1 MYGNRL
7 IPATHVSHVGWDRFV
22 RNVACPMT
30 NPVWHLPDC
39 STKAVGRL
47 TLALRCVSRYDVEPL
62 HYTQASW
69 SIYTCTPV
77 VYHPPPIPIHSS
89 PNKLLTSHTFTPPI
103 PSTTQQTTIKMDSAK
118 AAVKDFMSKSG
129 QHDTTVHEKVAPA
142 VKHETI
148 ERQKH
153 EEYISAIDKEVHQD
167 HYHTTEQPVL
177 DKEVLPEQHHHN
189 VIPVEHRSY
198 EHGNNDEVEARL
210 AKERAAYRDTVERVE
225 GSTTRNVAPVVAGEH
240 KHHHVHETIQ
250 PVIQKRKLIYS
261 TE

>member
-1 MYGNRL
+1 M
-7 IPATHVSHVGWDRFV
+7 H
-22 RNVACPMT
+22 
-30 NPVWHLPDC
+30 
-39 STKAVGRL
+39 AVVNQSSSIL
-47 TLALRCVSRYDVEPL
+47 T
-62 HYTQASW
+62 
-69 SIYTCTPV
+69 
-77 VYHPPPIPIHSS
+77 HSS
-89 PNKLLTSHTFTPPI
+89 SNKLLTTHTFTPPNI
-103 PSTTQQTTIKMDSAK
+103 NTNNQQTPIKMDSAK

-177 DKEVLPEQHHHN
+177 DKEILPEQHHHN

-198 EHGNNDEVEARL
+198 EHGSNDEVEARL
-210 AKERAAYRDTVERVE
+210 AKERAQYRDTVERVE
-225 GSTTRNVAPVVAGEH
+225 GATTRNVAPVVAGEH

-250 PVIQKRKLIYS
+250 PVIQKRKSIHPFI
-261 TE
+261 